1 MIIKLSPICWDRELS
16 VSKAG
21 DVLTINDEVF
31 DFSPLPDG
39 SLLPRAAVNCEF
51 IVGDVRRLGGVLV
64 VPLLMPHAA
73 EASEAA
79 RFPQDIVNPPD
90 GLLELPQ

>member
-39 SLLPRAAVNCEF
+39 SLLPQAAVNCEF
-51 IVGDVRRLGGVLV
+51 IAGDVKREGGVLTV
-64 VPLLMPHAA
+64 VLLMPHAV
-73 EASEAA
+73 EAGEAA
-79 RFPQDIVNPPD
+79 RFPDDIVNPAD
-90 GLLELPQ
+90 GVLELPR

>member
-21 DVLTINDEVF
+21 DALTINGEAF

-39 SLLPRAAVNCEF
+39 NLLPQAAVNCEF
-51 IVGDVRRLGGVLV
+51 IAGDVRREGGVLTV
-64 VPLLMPHAA
+64 VLLMPHAVDA
-73 EASEAA
+73 GEAA
-79 RFPQDIVNPPD
+79 RFPDDIVNPPD
-90 GLLELPQ
+90 GVLELPQ